1 MAGEI
6 NKVLILPAATERVAG
21 PKVYV
26 VGLGFRA

>member
-6 NKVLILPAATERVAG
+6 NKVLILPTTERVAG
-21 PKVYV
+21 PKIYV